1 MPVLL
6 TVLGLLAAVGYW
18 YFRIRDAGDT
28 VRDLADAAN
37 DVRLAARRF
46 GFKRRANVHPI
57 DCIEDARMAAA
68 GITLSVAEMDG
79 ALTQSEI
86 QTATIQFQSVFD
98 ISKDEAEE
106 LVTFGR
112 WIASQSGTRA
122 EGVRR
127 MTKRLLGI
135 AGAEAG
141 PDLIKL
147 VTAVGTADGGTLHVD
162 AEDALQTIRRY
173 FPDA

>member
-1 MPVLL
+1 MPVII
-6 TVLGLLAAVGYW
+6 TILGLLAAAGYW
-18 YFRIRDAGDT
+18 YFRIRDAGGT

-57 DCIEDARMAAA
+57 DCIEDAKMAAA
-68 GITLSVAEMDG
+68 GITLAVAEMDG
-79 ALTQSEI
+79 ALTQAEI

-98 ISKDEAEE
+98 IAKDEAEE

-127 MTKRLLGI
+127 LSKRLVAI
-135 AGAEAG
+135 AGPDAG
-141 PDLIKL
+141 PDLVRL
-147 VTAVGTADGGTLHVD
+147 VTAVGTADGGTLDID

-173 FPDA
+173 FPEA

>member
-1 MPVLL
+1 MPILI
-6 TVLGLLAAVGYW
+6 TFLGLLAAAGYW
-18 YFRIRDAGDT
+18 YFRIRDAGGT

-68 GITLSVAEMDG
+68 GITLAVAEMDG
-79 ALTQSEI
+79 ALTQAEI

-98 ISKDEAEE
+98 VNKTDAEE

-112 WIASQSGTRA
+112 WIAAQSGTKS

-127 MTKRLLGI
+127 MSKRLLGL

-141 PDLIKL
+141 SDLVKL
-147 VTAVGTADGGTLHVD
+147 VTAVGTADGSTLHAD

-173 FPDA
+173 FPEA